1 MRRSSLPVSV
11 RGSSSRSQKRSGV
24 LLDRSARMSEVAQLG
39 RVEVGLR
46 AGTTAASMRWPHSW
60 SGTPNTTAS
69 STAGCL
75 SRTSSISAG
84 AMFSAPG

>member
-1 MRRSSLPVSV
+1 MVKSRSSAASMAVS
-11 RGSSSRSQKRSGV
+11 
-24 LLDRSARMSEVAQLG
+24 G
-39 RVEVGLR
+39 R
-46 AGTTAASMRWPHSW
+46 GTTAASMRCPHSW

-84 AMFSAPG
+84 AMFSAPRMIVSSVRPLMNR